1 MSDQTNMFGKM
12 RLSMG
17 ERHQEG
23 VLSERPDHEYDCTC
37 AAHPDSSSAVH
48 SSAPSHQKVHKAA
61 DQAEQGDDL
70 HDHDNVS
77 RADEANVVDEEIN
90 QVWHSDYSDD
100 DSDTGEIERLYQL
113 ALIASENGIS
123 FIEAHQIP
131 AMVRSAER
139 KCRRLN
145 RTVANDRSDQVSTD
159 TGPADT
165 STTKDVA
172 EPAGGRP
179 HAGLASAD
187 ELNDSSNSNTN
198 ADNDNSGASAREP
211 KRLCKEDAPMLADRF
226 SEHM

>member
-1 MSDQTNMFGKM
+1 M
-12 RLSMG
+12 
-17 ERHQEG
+17 
-23 VLSERPDHEYDCTC
+23 
-37 AAHPDSSSAVH
+37 
-48 SSAPSHQKVHKAA
+48 
-61 DQAEQGDDL
+61 
-70 HDHDNVS
+70 
-77 RADEANVVDEEIN
+77 
-90 QVWHSDYSDD
+90 WHSDYSDD

-145 RTVANDRSDQVSTD
+145 RTVANDRSVQVSTD
-159 TGPADT
+159 TAPADT

-172 EPAGGRP
+172 EPAGERP

-187 ELNDSSNSNTN
+187 ELNGSSNSNTN
-198 ADNDNSGASAREP
+198 ADNDGTSACEP
-211 KRLCKEDAPMLADRF
+211 KRLCKEDAPMLAEAI